1 MNQDTAIVARI
12 VMFGKPRRATVTGGP
27 FHGTLSPEEY
37 TMDKLELVTVY
48 AAQGMLAAEVIKGK
62 LQSVG
67 IPALL
72 AYESLG
78 PIYGLTVDGLGLV
91 RVQVPQRFAE
101 DARELIRE
109 ADGDAGDD
117 DVADDAAFEPA

>member
-1 MNQDTAIVARI
+1 
-12 VMFGKPRRATVTGGP
+12 
-27 FHGTLSPEEY
+27 
-37 TMDKLELVTVY
+37 MDKLEMVTVY

-62 LQSVG
+62 LQSAG

-101 DARELIRE
+101 DALELINE
-109 ADGDAGDD
+109 DAGDAGEDDVDD
-117 DVADDAAFEPA
+117 DEAFEPA

>member
-1 MNQDTAIVARI
+1 
-12 VMFGKPRRATVTGGP
+12 
-27 FHGTLSPEEY
+27 
-37 TMDKLELVTVY
+37 MDKLELVTVY

>member
-1 MNQDTAIVARI
+1 
-12 VMFGKPRRATVTGGP
+12 
-27 FHGTLSPEEY
+27 
-37 TMDKLELVTVY
+37 MDKLELVTVY

-62 LQSVG
+62 LNSAG

-101 DARELIRE
+101 DALALINDE
-109 ADGDAGDD
+109 ADAAQDD
-117 DVADDAAFEPA
+117 EELEPA

>member
-1 MNQDTAIVARI
+1 
-12 VMFGKPRRATVTGGP
+12 
-27 FHGTLSPEEY
+27 
-37 TMDKLELVTVY
+37 MDKLELVTVF

-62 LQSVG
+62 LQSAG

-101 DARELIRE
+101 EARELINE
-109 ADGDAGDD
+109 DAGDAGEG
-117 DVADDAAFEPA
+117 DVDEDAAFEPA

>member
-1 MNQDTAIVARI
+1 
-12 VMFGKPRRATVTGGP
+12 
-27 FHGTLSPEEY
+27 
-37 TMDKLELVTVY
+37 MDKLEMVTVY

-62 LQSVG
+62 LQSAG

-72 AYESLG
+72 AYESVG

-101 DARELIRE
+101 DALALINE
-109 ADGDAGDD
+109 DGGDWED
-117 DVADDAAFEPA
+117 EDTPKPV

>member
-1 MNQDTAIVARI
+1 
-12 VMFGKPRRATVTGGP
+12 
-27 FHGTLSPEEY
+27 
-37 TMDKLELVTVY
+37 MDKLELVTVY

-62 LQSVG
+62 LNSAG

-101 DARELIRE
+101 DALALINDEAGAAQDDEEL
-109 ADGDAGDD
+109 
-117 DVADDAAFEPA
+117 EPA

>member
-1 MNQDTAIVARI
+1 
-12 VMFGKPRRATVTGGP
+12 
-27 FHGTLSPEEY
+27 
-37 TMDKLELVTVY
+37 MDKLEMVTVY

-62 LQSVG
+62 LQSAG

-91 RVQVPQRFAE
+91 RVQVPRRFAE
-101 DARELIRE
+101 DALALIND
-109 ADGDAGDD
+109 APGDAE
-117 DVADDAAFEPA
+117 DDAACEPT

>member
-1 MNQDTAIVARI
+1 
-12 VMFGKPRRATVTGGP
+12 
-27 FHGTLSPEEY
+27 
-37 TMDKLELVTVY
+37 MDKLEMVTVY

-62 LQSVG
+62 LQSAG

-101 DARELIRE
+101 DALDLISE
-109 ADGDAGDD
+109 DAGDAGDGDVD
-117 DVADDAAFEPA
+117 DDEMFEPA